1 MARKR
6 PALFLCDPLGLL
18 QDLEREADA
27 YDLAVWLV
35 LVSRHILFGIVA
47 GMTGRYR
54 NPSKNVGRD
63 VAMGTLNAMSGSM
76 RDCLADAIRL
86 RRDELGLTQRQ
97 VAERIGCNERTVA
110 RWESRNDVDAK
121 AFSRL
126 PEIAEALETTETE
139 MHARALTL
147 SGFQIDR
154 GLPADEARAAL
165 SEMRARQI
173 EMQAQIQRAEIQIEA
188 TADLLRQIASRAAN
202 RNG

>member
-1 MARKR
+1 
-6 PALFLCDPLGLL
+6 
-18 QDLEREADA
+18 
-27 YDLAVWLV
+27 
-35 LVSRHILFGIVA
+35 
-47 GMTGRYR
+47 MTGRNR
-54 NPSKNVGRD
+54 NPSKNVCQD
-63 VAMGTLNAMSGSM
+63 VTMGTLDAMSGSM

-139 MHARALTL
+139 MHAKALTL
-147 SGFQIDR
+147 SGFQMDR

-165 SEMRARQI
+165 NEMRARQI